1 MPLSDMYRTML
12 EATNPATWETN
23 RQKQLMG
30 EYELESKRRSMDAEQ
45 QLRQLYSSGGPVST
59 EKVMSISPQLGIE
72 LQKAGNQAYLQQL
85 QAQETKGKIDLQSAD
100 QAAAAAFPA
109 LIIYQKNIQRGMPE
123 AQAREMFHSMNG
135 KVVADAAQSGA
146 TWLQSGASYDP
157 NKVDPE
163 NVRALNARFGRF
175 TPFDKLQQESQTEAM
190 KTGYGIQ
197 QKQAPGAREMQQEY
211 IVAPDGVT
219 LIPKPNRYLQPP
231 MGKGPMPQQQGGYQE
246 QAPYQFTAPSGQKM
260 MAYDLGSAA
269 QALHELPEGPDKEAA
284 AKWLDEQWFSKR
296 TAPKT
301 KQEVEVETARK
312 KKQAELDV
320 EEQAMSRKAT
330 NAYDMLPSPDRIR
343 NLIKG
348 SVSGDLEYWANRA
361 GGVVGKSLEA
371 GDMTGAL
378 KVIEG
383 QMADTVAMF
392 PGAQSDKELEARMK
406 TIGNPSGEISAD
418 TRLKAFDEWQERMQ
432 KYAAQ
437 HADYD
442 DTKLLEMVKDK
453 KLTADQALQIRKRRM
468 SGGL

>member
-1 MPLSDMYRTML
+1 MADPEIWRALLETGNPYVQQERRNKGLAEML
-12 EATNPATWETN
+12 AIEKAQ
-23 RQKQLMG
+23 RG
-30 EYELESKRRSMDAEQ
+30 
-45 QLRQLYSSGGPVST
+45 LRQ
-59 EKVMSISPQLGIE
+59 EEQ
-72 LQKAGNQAYLQQL
+72 LQQL
-85 QAQETKGKIDLQSAD
+85 FARSQKPSVSEVGAVMPSYVPDYVKSQYEGQRQQQELDQTNYEQNASIFGPIAERSLIAKQSGDPQWQEKFNRDMGIAASGIVQSGGRLPNNFNPQQADPWTVLTNSVGFKYKSPYMENMMAVQRTQAE
-100 QAAAAAFPA
+100 QAARFP
-109 LIIYQKNIQRGMPE
+109 
-123 AQAREMFHSMNG
+123 
-135 KVVADAAQSGA
+135 
-146 TWLQSGASYDP
+146 YDV
-157 NKVDPE
+157 K
-163 NVRALNARFGRF
+163 LKG
-175 TPFDKLQQESQTEAM
+175 TPSPSDLTYM
-190 KTGYGIQ
+190 G
-197 QKQAPGAREMQQEY
+197 
-211 IVAPDGVT
+211 PDG
-219 LIPKPNRYLQPP
+219 LPHPMPSQYLQPGAGGQP
-231 MGKGPMPQQQGGYQE
+231 PVQSTISPYPVFEFDGKTYQGPEFMRMAIREKDPVKKQRMEEIMDAGFKQQQEGTLTDPN
-246 QAPYQFTAPSGQKM
+246 AV
-260 MAYDLGSAA
+260 
-269 QALHELPEGPDKEAA
+269 EL
-284 AKWLDEQWFSKR
+284 
-296 TAPKT
+296 PKT
-301 KQEVEVETARK
+301 KQELELETARGK
-312 KKQAELDV
+312 KKAELDV

-361 GGVVGKSLEA
+361 GGIVGKSLEA

-442 DTKLLEMVKDK
+442 DTKLVDMVKDK

>member
-12 EATNPATWETN
+12 ESTNPATWETN

-59 EKVMSISPQLGIE
+59 QNVMAISPELGIKM
-72 LQKAGNQAYLQQL
+72 QQAGNQAYLQQL
-85 QAQETKGKIDLQSAD
+85 QAEDLMRKQQEYQAKTYAQYLGPVADTYFDDMRSGMKPEMALQKFRSAVGSSQKELEEKHGIRP
-100 QAAAAAFPA
+100 QADFTQFSPEQI
-109 LIIYQKNIQRGMPE
+109 LDRTTGLGVPSRHYKSREEEQKSQLQMRERMAPSYSDIKPTWDSQRGQWISTPQTQAPSFSGASAEELNMIEKSLPGMPE
-123 AQAREMFHSMNG
+123 GPEKEGLKRFLAEKKGMPQAQ
-135 KVVADAAQSGA
+135 
-146 TWLQSGASYDP
+146 
-157 NKVDPE
+157 
-163 NVRALNARFGRF
+163 
-175 TPFDKLQQESQTEAM
+175 TP
-190 KTGYGIQ
+190 TG
-197 QKQAPGAREMQQEY
+197 
-211 IVAPDGVT
+211 
-219 LIPKPNRYLQPP
+219 LIPLADIKA
-231 MGKGPMPQQQGGYQE
+231 QE
-246 QAPYQFTAPSGQKM
+246 AG
-260 MAYDLGSAA
+260 
-269 QALHELPEGPDKEAA
+269 
-284 AKWLDEQWFSKR
+284 AKR
-296 TAPKT
+296 A
-301 KQEVEVETARK
+301 
-312 KKQAELDV
+312 AELNV
-320 EEQAMSRKAT
+320 EEQQMSKKAT

-361 GGVVGKSLEA
+361 GGIVGKSLEA

-442 DTKLLEMVKDK
+442 DTKLVDMVKDK

>member
-12 EATNPATWETN
+12 ESTNPATWETN

-59 EKVMSISPQLGIE
+59 EKVMSIDPQLGI
-72 LQKAGNQAYLQQL
+72 
-85 QAQETKGKIDLQSAD
+85 
-100 QAAAAAFPA
+100 
-109 LIIYQKNIQRGMPE
+109 
-123 AQAREMFHSMNG
+123 
-135 KVVADAAQSGA
+135 
-146 TWLQSGASYDP
+146 
-157 NKVDPE
+157 
-163 NVRALNARFGRF
+163 
-175 TPFDKLQQESQTEAM
+175 KLQQSQFKNMLEAGQIEKLNRERDEAESKVYAQHLSGPAQDYFDDIKKGMTEQQADYKFRSAVG
-190 KTGYGIQ
+190 KTQAEIEQRYGIKPKVDFTQFSPLQIANRIHSLGVDIPHLKELEAQQQSQLQIQ
-197 QKQAPGAREMQQEY
+197 QKGAPSFSDKYFTG
-211 IVAPDGVT
+211 PDGR
-219 LIPKPNRYLQPP
+219 LYPNPYY
-231 MGKGPMPQQQGGYQE
+231 KTGGGQSQDPYSGE
-246 QAPYQFTAPSGQKM
+246 APYSFTLPSGEKIKVW
-260 MAYDLGSAA
+260 DLGSAA
-269 QALHELPEGPDKEAA
+269 EAVHGLSNPADKEAA
-284 AKWLDEQWFSKR
+284 TKWLDEQWSSKR
-296 TAPKT
+296 NPAMPPT
-301 KQEVEVETARK
+301 KQELEIETARGK
-312 KKQAELDV
+312 KKAELDV

-348 SVSGDLEYWANRA
+348 SISGDLEYWANRA